1 MYKMEERKTTTNNNE
16 KTAIRAGD
24 YVVKLE
30 RCVEKPFTT
39 KEGVYLNLMFRI
51 VDGQDY
57 ANQCLFLA
65 ICLSHPHL
73 AAPIAAA
80 SEGEREQMP
89 PTIRK
94 TPPSPQRE
102 SGMTQL
108 LHKALLFLLTK
119 IAIVPR
125 CRKLFPLHKPC
136 DARTLG
142 SYEIELLS
150 LRQKNIQGQPR
161 STGCGSRS
169 ALDAY

>member
-65 ICLSHPHL
+65 IF
-73 AAPIAAA
+73 
-80 SEGEREQMP
+80 
-89 PTIRK
+89 K
-94 TPPSPQRE
+94 DE
-102 SGMTQL
+102 SGQYRFNRLSNML
-108 LHKALLFLLTK
+108 E
-119 IAIVPR
+119 
-125 CRKLFPLHKPC
+125 
-136 DARTLG
+136 TLG
-142 SYEIELLS
+142 YSNMTFNTIEEVIKLINGQLFVAVVKVDDNDPTRNYISYFKDMDRGNPEDD
-150 LRQKNIQGQPR
+150 PF
-161 STGCGSRS
+161 
-169 ALDAY
+169 

>member
-65 ICLSHPHL
+65 IFKDESGQYRFNRLSNML
-73 AAPIAAA
+73 
-80 SEGEREQMP
+80 ETLGY
-89 PTIRK
+89 
-94 TPPSPQRE
+94 
-102 SGMTQL
+102 SGMTFNTIEEVIKLINGQL
-108 LHKALLFLLTK
+108 FVAVVKVDDNDPTRNY
-119 IAIVPR
+119 I
-125 CRKLFPLHKPC
+125 
-136 DARTLG
+136 
-142 SYEIELLS
+142 SYFKDMDRGNPEDD
-150 LRQKNIQGQPR
+150 PF
-161 STGCGSRS
+161 
-169 ALDAY
+169 